1 MKNVFI
7 KIARQVIKWPVYL
20 RIRMKQLSL
29 HLMILNYKLAQSKS
43 FQETVN
49 LCGDMRRVNR
59 KRYYYFIQRTEGY
72 DK

>member
-1 MKNVFI
+1 
-7 KIARQVIKWPVYL
+7 
-20 RIRMKQLSL
+20 
-29 HLMILNYKLAQSKS
+29 MILNYKLAQSKS